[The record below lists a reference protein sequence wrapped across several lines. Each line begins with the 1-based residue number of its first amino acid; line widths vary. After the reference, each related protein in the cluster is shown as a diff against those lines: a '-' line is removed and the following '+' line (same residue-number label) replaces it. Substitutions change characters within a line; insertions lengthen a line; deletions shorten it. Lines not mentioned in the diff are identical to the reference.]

1 MDPFFSK
8 GIAGM
13 RQKREKEKFRHQHQG
28 KKLPSRKTAN
38 TSLYFVLTCIV
49 AISLAWLLNSRPQC
63 KSQNGKSWYWQHN
76 YMAHFLASQN
86 KVWLVVK
93 DDKHLCG
100 FWCSSVG
107 SHLLQTLFRANKAAR
122 PFNISPFNPSMIL

>member
-28 KKLPSRKTAN
+28 KKLPQEKQQTHHFIM
-38 TSLYFVLTCIV
+38 SLL
-49 AISLAWLLNSRPQC
+49 ALWLISLAWLLNSRPQC
-63 KSQNGKSWYWQHN
+63 KSQNRKSWYWQHN
-76 YMAHFLASQN
+76 YMAHFLVCQN
-86 KVWLVVK
+86 NVWLVVK

-100 FWCSSVG
+100 FWCSYVE